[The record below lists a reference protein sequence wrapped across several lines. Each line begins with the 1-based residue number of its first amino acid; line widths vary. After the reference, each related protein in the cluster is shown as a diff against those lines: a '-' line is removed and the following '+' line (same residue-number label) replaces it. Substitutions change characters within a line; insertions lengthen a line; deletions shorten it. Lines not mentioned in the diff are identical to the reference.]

1 MRPALPTYSSSSKKW
16 CSTHAVSLTRTM
28 KNLIILFFLF
38 FVQHSFAQSADINNF
53 LVKESLLKN
62 SKLAIIAADSLDQPL
77 EKINGLYTFSV
88 SGFTQEMT
96 FNDGVAILP
105 LPIDKS
111 TFVYIKHQ
119 NDKGTHSKLLY
130 VYKKEGS
137 LSPITISRLFLII
150 VPLALI
156 ILVFAFKRFIYIGLI
171 LLLIFIYFT
180 YSKGLNIS
188 TFFETTFDYLKNL
201 V

>member
-1 MRPALPTYSSSSKKW
+1 M
-16 CSTHAVSLTRTM
+16 
-28 KNLIILFFLF
+28 
-38 FVQHSFAQSADINNF
+38 FVCGNCFAQNADINNF

-62 SKLAIIAADSLDQPL
+62 SKLAIIAADSLENPL
-77 EKINGLYTFSV
+77 EQINGTYTFSV
-88 SGFTQEMT
+88 SGFTQQLT

-105 LPIDKS
+105 LAIDKS

-130 VYKKEGS
+130 VYKKEGD
-137 LSPITISRLFLII
+137 LNPFTISRIFLII
-150 VPLALI
+150 VPLI
-156 ILVFAFKRFIYIGLI
+156 IVVLAFAFKKFIYIAVI
-171 LLLIFIYFT
+171 LLIIFMIFS
-180 YSKGLNIS
+180 YSNGLNIS

>member
-1 MRPALPTYSSSSKKW
+1 MR
-16 CSTHAVSLTRTM
+16 
-28 KNLIILFFLF
+28 NIIVLFLM
-38 FVQHSFAQSADINNF
+38 FVCGNCFAQNADINNF

-62 SKLAIIAADSLDQPL
+62 SKLAIIAADSLENPL
-77 EKINGLYTFSV
+77 EQINGTYTFSV
-88 SGFTQEMT
+88 SGFTQQLT

-105 LPIDKS
+105 LAIDKS

-130 VYKKEGS
+130 VYKKEGN
-137 LSPITISRLFLII
+137 LNPFTISRIFLII
-150 VPLALI
+150 VPLI
-156 ILVFAFKRFIYIGLI
+156 IVILAFAFKKFIYIAVI
-171 LLLIFIYFT
+171 LLIIFMIFS
-180 YSKGLNIS
+180 YSNGLNIS

>member
-1 MRPALPTYSSSSKKW
+1 MR
-16 CSTHAVSLTRTM
+16 
-28 KNLIILFFLF
+28 NLLIAFFLI
-38 FVQHSFAQSADINNF
+38 FVSNASAQTADINNF

-62 SKLAIIAADSLDQPL
+62 SKLAIIAADSLENPI
-77 EKINGLYTFSV
+77 EKINGSYSFSV
-88 SGFTQEMT
+88 SGFTQQLT

-105 LPIDKS
+105 LQVDKS

-130 VYKKEGS
+130 VYKKDGN
-137 LSPITISRLFLII
+137 LNPFTISRIFLII
-150 VPLALI
+150 IPLVLV
-156 ILVFAFKRFIYIGLI
+156 ILAFAFKKFLYVAVVLFVIFLVFSYSNGLD
-171 LLLIFIYFT
+171 
-180 YSKGLNIS
+180 IS

>member
-1 MRPALPTYSSSSKKW
+1 MRNIIALF
-16 CSTHAVSLTRTM
+16 
-28 KNLIILFFLF
+28 LIFTF
-38 FVQHSFAQSADINNF
+38 SNCFAQTADINNF

-62 SKLAIIAADSLDQPL
+62 SKLAIIAADSLENPL
-77 EKINGLYTFSV
+77 EKINGTYTFSV
-88 SGFTQEMT
+88 SGFTQALN

-105 LPIDKS
+105 LAIDKS

-130 VYKKEGS
+130 VYKKEGD
-137 LSPITISRLFLII
+137 LNPFTISRIFLII
-150 VPLALI
+150 IPLI
-156 ILVFAFKRFIYIGLI
+156 IFVLAFAFKKFIYIAVI
-171 LLLIFIYFT
+171 LLVIFMIFS
-180 YSKGLNIS
+180 YSNGLNIS